1 MSNTSIKLRPFSELP
16 AKLQANALAAWE
28 DVGASDGYQ
37 YRTIGD
43 DALTER
49 IPPIENF
56 GDDWGWS
63 DPTGRD
69 Y

>member
-1 MSNTSIKLRPFSELP
+1 MSNYKLRPFSELP

-37 YRTIGD
+37 YKTID

-49 IPPIENF
+49 IPPIEGF

-63 DPTGRD
+63 DPTGRSH
-69 Y
+69 